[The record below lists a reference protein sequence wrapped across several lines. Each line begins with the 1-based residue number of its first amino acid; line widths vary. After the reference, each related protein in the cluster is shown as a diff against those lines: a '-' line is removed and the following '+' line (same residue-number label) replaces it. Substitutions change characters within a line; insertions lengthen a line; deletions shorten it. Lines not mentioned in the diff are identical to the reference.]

1 MKQVKII
8 TDSCSD
14 LTPDL
19 MEKYD
24 IDYAQMN
31 TVLDGKTS
39 PASLAWTPGEV
50 HEFYEIMRSGRR
62 ITTTQVPVEE
72 FNRVFTKYIEAGQ
85 DIVYIACSSK
95 QSGSVNTAHV
105 LAEKLMKEHP
115 ERKIFCIDSLN
126 ASMGEGMLAF
136 EAARLA
142 EKDMSAEEINEK
154 ITAMRKIV
162 NEYCTVHSLDALRR
176 AGRVKA
182 TSAFF
187 GNLMGVKP
195 IIIADAVG
203 AQSAFKKVKGRQN
216 SFKEIVSL
224 LKESIIDPENQTV
237 YVLHADCTAEEVDQL
252 KGLILSEIPCK
263 EIYVGY
269 IGPIIGASIGPDA
282 VAIFGLGKEV
292 TYNLG
297 D

>member
-126 ASMGEGMLAF
+126 ASMGEGMLAI

-142 EKDMSAEEINEK
+142 EKDMSAEK